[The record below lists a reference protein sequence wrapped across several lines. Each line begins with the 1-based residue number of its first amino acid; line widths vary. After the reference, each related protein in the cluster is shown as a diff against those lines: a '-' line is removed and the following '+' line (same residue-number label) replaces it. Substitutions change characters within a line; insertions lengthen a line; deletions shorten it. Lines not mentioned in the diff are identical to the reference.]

1 MNAPEMIAYTRLLV
15 KEPTEDH
22 YTDADI
28 LQFLNEAQLD
38 VACRL
43 EAKVTSVDVQAAAGS
58 SLVAIP
64 VDMLKFKKARIGQT
78 ALPVK
83 DVETLYAEDGD
94 WTSATG
100 MPTNVVPMGLLSVR
114 LYPIPDSQVTV
125 TLEYVQAPSPL
136 TDDVLSV
143 PELPPYA
150 HRLLCKW
157 AAYKLFLMDQ
167 AETAGPMLE
176 EYKNE
181 LQEVQRT
188 AWANRPKEDLV
199 IDGAR

>member
-1 MNAPEMIAYTRLLV
+1 MNSQEMIAYTRLLV

-28 LQFLNEAQLD
+28 LQFLNEAQID
-38 VACRL
+38 VASRL
-43 EAKVTSVDVQAAAGS
+43 EAKVTSVDVQAPAGS

-78 ALPVK
+78 VLPVK
-83 DVETLYAEDGD
+83 DAETLYAEDED

-100 MPTNVVPMGLLSVR
+100 MPTNIVPMGLLSVR

-125 TLEYVQAPSPL
+125 TLEYVQTPSTI
-136 TDDVLSV
+136 TDDASSV
-143 PELPPYA
+143 PELPTYA

-157 AAYKLFLMDQ
+157 AAYKLFLMDR
-167 AETAGPMLE
+167 AETAGPMLD
-176 EYKNE
+176 EYRNE
-181 LQEVQRT
+181 LQEIQRM

-199 IDGAR
+199 IDAAR